1 VVVAAALGLV
11 VVLRLGALVNL
22 AVDPDESQHLHA
34 AWLVARA
41 QVPYRDFW
49 EHHPPLFYWLAA
61 PLANGVPE
69 GPGVYLVARAVM
81 GLGAAAGLWL
91 TFGLARRLAPGAAW
105 PAVLSLALL
114 PQFLETTT
122 EVRPDV
128 LALPVWL
135 AALHALV
142 RWRTRGDPRWLG
154 LAGLAQGTGLLLTLK
169 AGFGL
174 AGLAVAVALAPGRSP
189 EGTAAPGRRLAGLGW
204 LLAGVLAPLAAAL
217 ALLGVQGGHPA
228 LQAVAGDMASNFRFL
243 DFGRHWPVGEEGLG
257 FVALALAGM
266 ARAVWREGWRGL
278 ASHPVHGT
286 LMPALG
292 VLALVLLSPWTPAVY
307 RQAWL
312 PVYPVLAVYAGW
324 SLGLLGAGGRLT
336 VGLAV
341 AAGLVLPAAVS
352 VRAALAERNADTFRV
367 MRLQLLLSCAGEP
380 VLDGTALYVS
390 RPAAYRYGA
399 LIKGVRD
406 WIAQG
411 AIAEEE
417 VAADLHRSAARIG
430 YADRRLRALVGPV
443 GDLLSAR
450 YVATEDGLLR
460 AGATLE
466 VAGDPAGGR
475 DYVHLLASG
484 LHRLEAD
491 AGIAVAID
499 GQPARRGWLDLA
511 SGRHEVTWTGPAGR
525 IRLLAASCAERAEA
539 NRLTRRGAAT

>member
-1 VVVAAALGLV
+1 MERAIGRGSTVIVAAVVGLV
-11 VVLRLGALVNL
+11 AILRLGALLNL

-34 AWLVARA
+34 AWLVAQG

-61 PLANGVPE
+61 PLAGGVPE
-69 GPGVYLVARAVM
+69 GPALYLVARAVM
-81 GLGAAAGLWL
+81 GLAAAAGLWL

-105 PAVLSLALL
+105 PAVLALALL

-142 RWRTRGDPRWLG
+142 TERVRGDSRWLG

-174 AGLAVAVALAPGRSP
+174 AGLAAAVALS
-189 EGTAAPGRRLAGLGW
+189 PGRRLAGLGW
-204 LLAGVLAPLAAAL
+204 LLAGALAPLGAAAAL
-217 ALLGVQGGHPA
+217 LGAQGGFPA
-228 LQAVAGDMASNFRFL
+228 LQAFAAGMASNFGFL
-243 DFGRHWPVGEEGLG
+243 DFGRHWPVAEEGLG

-266 ARAVWREGWRGL
+266 AWAVRREGWRGL
-278 ASHPVHGT
+278 GSHPVHST
-286 LMPALG
+286 LAPALV
-292 VLALVLLSPWTPAVY
+292 VLVLILLSPWTPAVY

-312 PVYPVLAVYAGW
+312 PVYPVLAVYVGW
-324 SLGLLGAGGRLT
+324 SLGLLVEGRRLLL
-336 VGLAV
+336 GLAV
-341 AAGLVLPAAVS
+341 STGLMLPAAVS
-352 VRAALAERNADTFRV
+352 VRAALAERNAESFRI
-367 MRLQLLLSCAGEP
+367 MRLQLAQSCAGEP

-411 AIAEEE
+411 ALAEEE
-417 VAADLHRSAARIG
+417 VAADLLRSAARIG

-443 GDLLSAR
+443 ADLLRAR
-450 YVATEDGLLR
+450 YVEMEDGLLR

-466 VAGDPAGGR
+466 VAGGPAGGR
-475 DYVHLLASG
+475 GYVDLLASG
-484 LHRLEAD
+484 LHRLEAGP
-491 AGIAVAID
+491 GITVAVD
-499 GQPARRGWLDLA
+499 GRPVSPGWVELA
-511 SGRHEVTWTGPAGR
+511 AGRHEVTWTGPAGR
-525 IRLLAASCAERAEA
+525 IRLLAASCPER
-539 NRLTRRGAAT
+539 LGRRGA

>member
-1 VVVAAALGLV
+1 MAAALGLV

-34 AWLVARA
+34 AWQVARA
-41 QVPYRDFW
+41 QVLYRDFW

-61 PLANGVPE
+61 PLASGVPE
-69 GPGVYLVARAVM
+69 GPRVYLVARAVM

-174 AGLAVAVALAPGRSP
+174 AGLAVAVALAPGR
-189 EGTAAPGRRLAGLGW
+189 RLAGLGW
-204 LLAGVLAPLAAAL
+204 LLAGVLTPLAGAL

-228 LQAVAGDMASNFRFL
+228 LQAFAEGMASNFRFL
-243 DFGRHWPVGEEGLG
+243 DFGRHWPVAEEGLG
-257 FVALALAGM
+257 VVALALAGM
-266 ARAVWREGWRGL
+266 ARAVQREGWRSL
-278 ASHPVHGT
+278 ASHPVHGA
-286 LMPALG
+286 LMPVLG
-292 VLALVLLSPWTPAVY
+292 VLTLILLSPWTPAVY

-324 SLGLLGAGGRLT
+324 SLGLLGTGGRLA

-352 VRAALAERNADTFRV
+352 VRSALAERNAETFRV
-367 MRLQLLLSCAGEP
+367 MRLQLALSCAGEP
-380 VLDGTALYVS
+380 VLDGTALYVA

-411 AIAEEE
+411 VIAEEE
-417 VAADLHRSAARIG
+417 VAGDLRRSAARVG

-443 GDLLSAR
+443 EDLLR
-450 YVATEDGLLR
+450 VHYVATDDGLLR
-460 AGATLE
+460 AGAALSVE
-466 VAGDPAGGR
+466 GGPAGGR
-475 DYVHLLASG
+475 GYVDLLVSG

-491 AGIAVAID
+491 AGIAVAVD
-499 GQPARRGWLDLA
+499 GQPARRGWIDLA
-511 SGRHEVTWTGPAGR
+511 AGRHEVTWTGPVGR
-525 IRLLAASCAERAEA
+525 IRLLAASCPEQAEA
-539 NRLTRRGAAT
+539 RRLTRRGAPT